1 MTETMVYWK
10 KKRILYQKEVASIHL
25 CLSVI
30 IQKGKSLQRLLI
42 VQGLEAQSIFAITGL
57 QYPLA
62 TVSCPV
68 HIKNALLHLSQKTF
82 YQRLLTLKVQSLQ
95 GDKHNVWFSREL
107 AHCPKATDT
116 HVNLC
121 NYWPSK
127 VQSLLFFD
135 SHFFAALTSLD
146 GTKKQLDK
154 NFSQLPKPGN
164 VLPMCF
170 PCHIQTVPLFN
181 GSFLEESFS
190 LVRHNISH
198 SGD

>member
-95 GDKHNVWFSREL
+95 GDKHDV
-107 AHCPKATDT
+107 
-116 HVNLC
+116 
-121 NYWPSK
+121 
-127 VQSLLFFD
+127 
-135 SHFFAALTSLD
+135 
-146 GTKKQLDK
+146 
-154 NFSQLPKPGN
+154 
-164 VLPMCF
+164 
-170 PCHIQTVPLFN
+170 
-181 GSFLEESFS
+181 
-190 LVRHNISH
+190 
-198 SGD
+198 